1 MYGPFPTDRP
11 AGLRRRSI
19 PAGVEWWRLDNT
31 APNTWTWGGFPTPR
45 YRFDPASGLFRVRY
59 AAQSLHGAARER
71 YLDAGRFIPADHAS
85 HRLVRLVSTRALR
98 VLDLRTEA
106 NLTALDVDDRVNTSH
121 DPIVWDACHRLTD
134 SVQSWWPADIDGIV
148 YRSRTTPQTSLSL
161 AFFSLGGLQP
171 TSWALSTRTADLDEL
186 ILNHDFTVAF
196 PY

>member
-1 MYGPFPTDRP
+1 
-11 AGLRRRSI
+11 
-19 PAGVEWWRLDNT
+19 
-31 APNTWTWGGFPTPR
+31 
-45 YRFDPASGLFRVRY
+45 
-59 AAQSLHGAARER
+59 
-71 YLDAGRFIPADHAS
+71 
-85 HRLVRLVSTRALR
+85 
-98 VLDLRTEA
+98 LDLRTEA

-121 DPIVWDACHRLTD
+121 DPIAWDACHRLTD

-186 ILNHDFTVAF
+186 IVHHDFTVAF